1 MQIQSTFVGFT
12 PECFLWGV
20 LGLARGTGMSLNES
34 NPIELPGCEWQ
45 RGEKKSYVLLL
56 SLKMPF
62 GSFPDSTLF
71 PINLKSAYSISDF
84 Q

>member
-1 MQIQSTFVGFT
+1 
-12 PECFLWGV
+12 
-20 LGLARGTGMSLNES
+20 MSLNES

-45 RGEKKSYVLLL
+45 RGEKKSSVLLL

-62 GSFPDSTLF
+62 GSFPDSTLI